1 MINKKAKHVEVI
13 VAATKPEIWDAIR
26 KKGTATQK
34 ENAPD
39 ADYIAFFQVGQKD
52 ERSAITHIAEVKR
65 INHRALISEHFKR
78 NPEILELSKR
88 EKKGWEYG
96 TYHTE
101 YNLKEIKKL
110 SMPIM
115 ERKRRGT
122 RCQVRLHTTLEQIK
136 KAKYL
141 SDIKTVSQLKKNAKR
156 N

>member
-1 MINKKAKHVEVI
+1 MTNKKAKHVEVI
-13 VAATKPEIWDAIR
+13 VVATRLKVWDAVR
-26 KKGTATQK
+26 KKETATQA

-65 INHRALISEHFKR
+65 INHRALVSEYLKR

-101 YNLKEIKKL
+101 YDLKEIKEL
-110 SMPIM
+110 PVPIM
-115 ERKRRGT
+115 ERKRGGT

-136 KAKYL
+136 KAKAL
-141 SDIKTVSQLKKNAKR
+141 SDIKTISQLEKGVKSL
-156 N
+156 